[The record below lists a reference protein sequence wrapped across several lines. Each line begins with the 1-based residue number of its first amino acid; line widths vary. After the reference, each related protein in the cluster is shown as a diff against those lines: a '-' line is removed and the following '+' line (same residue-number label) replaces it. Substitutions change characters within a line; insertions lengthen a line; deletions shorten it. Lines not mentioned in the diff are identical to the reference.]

1 MPGRRRS
8 AGCAGGHVPPNA
20 TNIAT
25 TIATTTATNTATH
38 TATHT
43 AMKPQHLRLA
53 INGRL
58 ATITQDQS
66 AARNAMSRALMGEL
80 LDPARSISE
89 RSDVDVV
96 ILTGR

>member
-1 MPGRRRS
+1 MPGRRRP

-20 TNIAT
+20 ANIAT
-25 TIATTTATNTATH
+25 TTATTTATNTATH
-38 TATHT
+38 TG
-43 AMKPQHLRLA
+43 MKPQHLRLA

-66 AARNAMSRALMGEL
+66 AARNAMSRALMSEL